1 MGEGLLSGVAVC
13 ICTYKRP
20 EMLAACLKSVG
31 RLQRPDDMRSVVI
44 VIDNEDSEQ
53 TREIVRAANANS
65 NIPIEC
71 HTEKQRGLCF
81 ARNAALSQAL
91 EWHAD
96 QIVFMDDDQTV
107 PPDWLIAMLH
117 AQKVTGAMVIQSSIE
132 FRKVGGTL
140 IKVAQRQWQHDL
152 PQAYSGGVLLASE
165 LVRPDGY
172 SLRFDERFNLSGGED
187 RWFFLQ
193 AKAVGAKIV
202 LTPEA
207 IITEHVI
214 DQKDKLSVLF
224 KRRFDAYRVASLQ
237 DLEMLGPRETYLRV
251 ARFAPLAFYKGISS
265 LILSGIILPF
275 NRRYARKK
283 IRKATSAIS
292 ESVGAFSG
300 LWGRRLPN
308 SYSTTIGR

>member
-65 NIPIEC
+65 NIPIQC
-71 HTEKQRGLCF
+71 HTERRRGLCF
-81 ARNAALSQAL
+81 ARNAGLSRALD
-91 EWHAD
+91 WHAD

-107 PPDWLIAMLH
+107 PPDWLIAMLR
-117 AQKVTGAMVIQSSIE
+117 AQKATGAMVIQSSIA
-132 FRKVGGTL
+132 FRKVDGTL
-140 IKVAQRQWQHDL
+140 IKPAQRQWLYDL
-152 PQAYSGGVLLASE
+152 PQASTCGVLLASE
-165 LVRPDGY
+165 LVQPDGY
-172 SLRFDERFNLSGGED
+172 NLWFDERFNLSGGED
-187 RWFFLQ
+187 RWFFIQ

-207 IITEHVI
+207 IITEHVV
-214 DQKDKLSVLF
+214 DQKAKLSMLF

-251 ARFAPLAFYKGISS
+251 ARFASLAFYKGISS
-265 LILSGIILPF
+265 LILSGIIFPF
-275 NRRYARKK
+275 NRLYAQKK
-283 IRKATSAIS
+283 IRKAISAIS
-292 ESVGAFSG
+292 ESLGALCG